1 MFKRVQFKELEAR
14 LSEPRN
20 KIQVVSGPRQ
30 VGKSTMVKQVLQTI
44 TIPYMF
50 VSADNV
56 DHTHAAWIG
65 ETWATARARMKV
77 AQAEEYLLVI
87 DEVHKIDNWSEA
99 VKKEW
104 DEDCFNDLNMK
115 VVILGSSRLLIKDG
129 LTESLAGRYELI
141 RMPHWCFAEM
151 HEAFNLDVDQYI
163 YYGGYPGGAMYIKDE
178 RRWRKYIK
186 DSIVA
191 PAIEKDVLRTKVI
204 YKPALMKQ
212 LFELGCAYS
221 SEELSLNKMLGQL
234 QDAGNV
240 TTLAGYLTTLD
251 ESRLLCG
258 LNKYA
263 SDNARK
269 YNSVPKLMVYNTAL
283 FSVQSGMTFNKA
295 YTTPKLW
302 GRWVQSGMT
311 FNKAYT
317 TPKLWGRWVESA
329 VGAYLLN
336 QADEYDYKLYY
347 WRERED
353 EVDFII
359 EYNKR
364 CIAIEVKSGR
374 RTSNEGLSVF
384 RDKFHPIQSFVVGS
398 GGIPLGEFLSWN
410 IGRLLDNL

>member
-1 MFKRVQFKELEAR
+1 MEDLRILHTFAAENQKVVFKRVQIIELKQR
-14 LSEPRN
+14 ISEPRN
-20 KIQVVSGPRQ
+20 KIQVISGPRQ
-30 VGKSTMVKQVLQTI
+30 VGKSTMVKQALLDI

-56 DHTHAAWIG
+56 DHTNTTWIG
-65 ETWATARARMKV
+65 EMWATARARMK
-77 AQAEEYLLVI
+77 AAKDEEYLLVI
-87 DEVHKIDNWSEA
+87 DEVHKLDNWSEA

-104 DEDCFNDLNMK
+104 DDDTFNDLNMK
-115 VVILGSSRLLIKDG
+115 VVILGSSRLLLKDG

-141 RMPHWCFAEM
+141 RMPHWSYSEM
-151 HEAFNLDVDQYI
+151 HEAFGVDIGQYI
-163 YYGGYPGGAMYIKDE
+163 YFGGYPGGAMYINDE
-178 RRWRKYIK
+178 RRWRRYIK

-191 PAIEKDVLRTKVI
+191 PAIERDVLQTKTV

-221 SEELSLNKMLGQL
+221 SEELSLNKMVGQL

-258 LNKYA
+258 MMKYA

-283 FSVQSGMTFNKA
+283 FSVQSGVNFRKA
-295 YTTPKLW
+295 
-302 GRWVQSGMT
+302 
-311 FNKAYT
+311 FT

-329 VGAYLLN
+329 VGAHLLN

-359 EYNKR
+359 DYNR
-364 CIAIEVKSGR
+364 QCIAIEVKSGR
-374 RTSNEGLSVF
+374 RTGNEGLAVF
-384 RDKFHPIQSFVVGS
+384 RERFHPVQSFIVGS
-398 GGIPLGEFLSWN
+398 GGVPFEEFLTWN
-410 IGRLLDNL
+410 IGDLLE

>member
-1 MFKRVQFKELEAR
+1 MFKRVQLAELESR
-14 LSEPRN
+14 LSESRN
-20 KIQVVSGPRQ
+20 KIQVISGPRQ
-30 VGKSTMVKQVLQTI
+30 VGKSTMVKQVLQETD
-44 TIPYMF
+44 IPYML

-56 DHTHAAWIG
+56 DHTNKAWIG
-65 ETWATARARMKV
+65 ESWATARARMKV
-77 AQAEEYLLVI
+77 AQAKEYLLVI

-104 DEDCFNDLNMK
+104 DEDTFNDLNMK
-115 VVILGSSRLLIKDG
+115 VVILGSSRLLLKDG

-141 RMPHWCFAEM
+141 RMPHWSYSEM
-151 HEAFNLDVDQYI
+151 HEAFDLDIDQYI
-163 YYGGYPGGAMYIKDE
+163 YYGGYPGGAMYIDDE
-178 RRWRKYIK
+178 RRWRRYIK

-240 TTLAGYLTTLD
+240 TTLASYLTTLD

-283 FSVQSGMTFNKA
+283 FSVQSGMSFSKA
-295 YTTPKLW
+295 YTTPK
-302 GRWVQSGMT
+302 S
-311 FNKAYT
+311 
-317 TPKLWGRWVESA
+317 WGRWVESA
-329 VGAYLLN
+329 VGAHLLN

-359 EYNKR
+359 EYDKK

-374 RTSNEGLSVF
+374 RTTNNGLAIF
-384 RDKFHPIQSFVVGS
+384 RERFRPVHSFVIGS
-398 GGIPLGEFLSWN
+398 GGIPIDEFLTWD
-410 IGRLLDNL
+410 IGRLL

>member
-1 MFKRVQFKELEAR
+1 MFERAQIKELR
-14 LSEPRN
+14 QRIFEPRTR
-20 KIQVVSGPRQ
+20 IQVISGPRQ
-30 VGKSTMVKQVLQTI
+30 VGKSTMVKQALQDI
-44 TIPYMF
+44 TVPYMY

-56 DHTHAAWIG
+56 DHSDTAWIG
-65 ETWATARARMKV
+65 EMWATARARMK
-77 AQAEEYLLVI
+77 ATKSSDYLLVI
-87 DEVHKIDNWSEA
+87 DEVHKVDNWSEA

-104 DEDCFNDLNMK
+104 DDDTFNDVNLK
-115 VVILGSSRLLIKDG
+115 VVVLGSSRLLLKNG

-141 RMPHWCFAEM
+141 RMPHWSYSEM
-151 HEAFNLDVDQYI
+151 HEAFGMSTDQYI
-163 YYGGYPGGAMYIKDE
+163 YFGGYPGGAMFINDE
-178 RRWRKYIK
+178 RRWSKYIK

-191 PAIEKDVLRTKVI
+191 PAIEKDVLQTKTV

-212 LFELGCAYS
+212 LFELGCTYS
-221 SEELSLNKMLGQL
+221 GEELSLNKMVGQL

-258 LNKYA
+258 LQKYA

-283 FSVQSGMTFNKA
+283 FSVQSGLTFNMA
-295 YTTPKLW
+295 
-302 GRWVQSGMT
+302 
-311 FNKAYT
+311 FT

-329 VGAYLLN
+329 VGAHLLN

-359 EYNKR
+359 DYNR
-364 CIAIEVKSGR
+364 QSIAIEVKSGR
-374 RTSNEGLSVF
+374 RTSNEGLGIF
-384 RDKFHPIQSFVVGS
+384 RDRFRPVRSFVVGS
-398 GGIPLGEFLSWN
+398 GGVPLEEFLTWD
-410 IGRLLDNL
+410 IGNLLE

>member
-1 MFKRVQFKELEAR
+1 M
-14 LSEPRN
+14 
-20 KIQVVSGPRQ
+20 I
-30 VGKSTMVKQVLQTI
+30 KQVLQETN
-44 TIPYMF
+44 IPYML

-56 DHTHAAWIG
+56 DHTNSAWIG
-65 ETWATARARMKV
+65 ESWATARARMKMT
-77 AQAEEYLLVI
+77 QAAEYLLVI

-104 DEDCFNDLNMK
+104 DEDTFHDLHLK

-141 RMPHWCFAEM
+141 RMPHWSYKEM
-151 HEAFNLDVDQYI
+151 HEAFNLDIDQYI
-163 YYGGYPGGAMYIKDE
+163 YFGGYPGGAMYINDE

-191 PAIEKDVLRTKVI
+191 PAIEKDVLRTKVV

-240 TTLAGYLTTLD
+240 TTLANYLTTLD

-283 FSVQSGMTFNKA
+283 FSVQSGMTFDKA
-295 YTTPKLW
+295 YTTRKSW
-302 GRWVQSGMT
+302 GRWE
-311 FNKAYT
+311 
-317 TPKLWGRWVESA
+317 ESA

-347 WRERED
+347 WREREN

-359 EYNKR
+359 EYNKQ

-374 RTSNEGLSVF
+374 RTANNGLAIF
-384 RDKFHPIQSFVVGS
+384 REQFQPVQSFVVGS
-398 GGIPLGEFLSWN
+398 GGVPIEEFLTWDM
-410 IGRLLDNL
+410 GNLYKTIISGEIRDSIARVYRKV

>member
-1 MFKRVQFKELEAR
+1 MFERAQIKELR
-14 LSEPRN
+14 QRIFEPRTR
-20 KIQVVSGPRQ
+20 IQVISGPRQ
-30 VGKSTMVKQVLQTI
+30 VGKSTMVKQALQDI
-44 TIPYMF
+44 TVPYMY

-56 DHTHAAWIG
+56 DHTDTAWIG
-65 ETWATARARMKV
+65 EMWATARARMK
-77 AQAEEYLLVI
+77 ATKSSDYLLVI
-87 DEVHKIDNWSEA
+87 DEVHKVDNWSEA

-104 DEDCFNDLNMK
+104 DDDTFNDVNLK
-115 VVILGSSRLLIKDG
+115 VVVLGSSRLLLKNG

-141 RMPHWCFAEM
+141 RMPHWSYSEM
-151 HEAFNLDVDQYI
+151 HEAFGMSTDQYI
-163 YYGGYPGGAMYIKDE
+163 YFGGYPGGAMFINDE
-178 RRWRKYIK
+178 RRWSKYIK

-191 PAIEKDVLRTKVI
+191 PAIEKDVLQTKTV

-221 SEELSLNKMLGQL
+221 GEELSLNKMVGQL

-258 LNKYA
+258 LQKYA

-283 FSVQSGMTFNKA
+283 FSVQSGLIFNMA
-295 YTTPKLW
+295 
-302 GRWVQSGMT
+302 
-311 FNKAYT
+311 FT

-329 VGAYLLN
+329 VGAHLLN

-359 EYNKR
+359 DYNR
-364 CIAIEVKSGR
+364 QCIAIEVKSGR
-374 RTSNEGLSVF
+374 RTRNEGLGIF
-384 RDKFHPIQSFVVGS
+384 RDRFRPVRSFVVGS
-398 GGIPLGEFLSWN
+398 GGIPLEEFLTWD
-410 IGRLLDNL
+410 IGNLLE

>member
-1 MFKRVQFKELEAR
+1 MFRRAQFTELKSR

-20 KIQVVSGPRQ
+20 KIQVISGPRQ
-30 VGKSTMVKQVLQTI
+30 VGKSTLVKQVLQETE
-44 TIPYMF
+44 IPYML

-56 DHTHAAWIG
+56 NHINTAWIS
-65 ETWATARARMKV
+65 EMWNTARARMKMS
-77 AQAEEYLLVI
+77 QDSEFLLVI
-87 DEVHKIDNWSEA
+87 DEVHKINNWSEA

-104 DEDCFNDLNMK
+104 DQDTFNDLNLK
-115 VVILGSSRLLIKDG
+115 VVILGSSRLLLKDG

-141 RMPHWCFAEM
+141 RMPHWSYAEM
-151 HEAFNLDVDQYI
+151 YEAFNLDIDQYI
-163 YYGGYPGGAMYIKDE
+163 YFGGYPGGAMYINNE
-178 RRWRKYIK
+178 RRWRRYIK

-191 PAIEKDVLRTKVI
+191 PAIEKDVLFTKVI

-212 LFELGCAYS
+212 LFDLGCTYS
-221 SEELSLNKMLGQL
+221 SKELSLNKMIGQL

-240 TTLAGYLTTLD
+240 TTLANYLTTLD

-258 LNKYA
+258 LQKYA

-283 FSVQSGMTFNKA
+283 FSARSDMTFN
-295 YTTPKLW
+295 
-302 GRWVQSGMT
+302 M
-311 FNKAYT
+311 AYT

-329 VGAYLLN
+329 VGAHLLN

-347 WRERED
+347 WREKDD

-359 EYNKR
+359 EFNKK

-374 RTSNEGLSVF
+374 RTSNNGLALFSEQ
-384 RDKFHPIQSFVVGS
+384 FHPIQSFVVGS
-398 GGIPLGEFLSWN
+398 GGIPINEFLTWD
-410 IGRLLDNL
+410 IGNLLK